1 MKILFILLIRLFLF
15 YLLFRFLFKGIFSL
29 MQFFR
34 NQPDN
39 YDKSHQETSKNT
51 FDDKNVIDVEFKEIK

>member
-1 MKILFILLIRLFLF
+1 MLFILLIRLFLF

-34 NQPDN
+34 NQPNN
-39 YDKSHQETSKNT
+39 YGKSQQETSKNA
-51 FDDKNVIDVEFKEIK
+51 FDDKNVVDVEFKEIK